1 MTAPVH
7 VQRRG
12 PVTVVTLDRAR
23 VRNAVDAA
31 TAQSLH
37 AAFVAFDADPDAR
50 VGVVF
55 HGANGHFCAGWDL
68 QEGAA
73 RFAAGE
79 GRHGSF

>member
-37 AAFVAFDADPDAR
+37 AAFVAFDADPHAR
-50 VGVVF
+50 VGVF

-68 QEGAA
+68 QAGAA

-79 GRHGSF
+79 GRPGGF